1 MTSLQRLVCAYHSL
15 LRGAPSIVRGATILR
30 LGILM
35 AEESLHKIL
44 YNQSLLDCKLM
55 GYIEI
60 YVLWVENLYARITH
74 FLLA

>member
-1 MTSLQRLVCAYHSL
+1 MTFLQRRVCAYHSL
-15 LRGAPSIVRGATILR
+15 LRGAPSIVRGATTLR

-44 YNQSLLDCKLM
+44 CNQSLLDCKLM

-60 YVLWVENLYARITH
+60 YVSWVENLYARITH
-74 FLLA
+74 SLLA